1 MSIPD
6 LAPIRESLDARIEEL
21 EEEQKRQEERH
32 EGDGSTPAVWDKVE
46 PKIRRD
52 VVKDCQDDLDGVD
65 EPDEIFRILAE
76 WRRNENREWE
86 FNRNSSTVENERNNI
101 KTAEIRI
108 WKEELIELIPESEFK
123 TCGLCESLQM
133 PKSDRRRSRGYVW
146 ECPDC
151 F

>member
-1 MSIPD
+1 MSIPN

-21 EEEQKRQEERH
+21 EEEQKRQEEQH

-46 PKIRRD
+46 PKIRRN
-52 VVKDCQDDLDGVD
+52 VVEDCQDDLDGVD
-65 EPDEIFRILAE
+65 EPGEVFRILAE
-76 WRRNENREWE
+76 WRRNENREWK
-86 FNRNSSTVENERNNI
+86 FNRNSPTVENERNNI
-101 KTAEIRI
+101 KMAEIRI

-123 TCGLCESLQM
+123 TCALCEPLQM
-133 PKSDRRRSRGYVW
+133 PKSDRRKSRGYVW